1 MLINYIGKI
10 MKKSK
15 YMRRGGKIKSSK
27 YKKRGGAKKKVM
39 RRKRRK

>member
-1 MLINYIGKI
+1 

-39 RRKRRK
+39 RRKDFVCIVET

>member
-1 MLINYIGKI
+1 

-15 YMRRGGKIKSSK
+15 YMRRGGKIGTKTSK
-27 YKKRGGAKKKVM
+27 YRKRGGAKKKVM